1 MREIPAA
8 LAGALQTGATT
19 LCRCWRLTRK
29 DGVSLGVTDHDVD
42 LVIAGITF
50 EANGGFEASAREAE
64 AGLATLGGEVKGAL
78 TSDRIRIEDIEAG
91 LYDGAELRCYLV
103 NWQAPAL
110 DFLIDVST
118 LGEIR
123 RIDGRFVAETR
134 NAFHTYDQER
144 GRLYTAACSTEL
156 GDARCGVVLT
166 APPFR
171 ITGTVITTDG
181 RHGLTGTAVGNSVA
195 GLFTRGTI
203 TFTSGA
209 NAGFSAIVKEHR
221 AEGELVLWQGLV
233 RDLAPGDGFTV
244 TAGCDKRFA
253 SCRDRFANA
262 ANFRG
267 FPFMPAPE
275 FVMTYARPGEGH
287 HQGRPLVR

>member
-1 MREIPAA
+1 MRDIPASLAEA
-8 LAGALQTGATT
+8 LKTGATT
-19 LCRCWRLTRK
+19 HCRCWLLARK
-29 DGVSLGVTDHDVD
+29 DGVSLGITDHDAD
-42 LVIAGITF
+42 LVIAGTIF
-50 EANGGFEASAREAE
+50 EANGGFEASAHEAE
-64 AGLATLGGEVKGAL
+64 AGLATLGGEVNGAL
-78 TSDRIRIEDIEAG
+78 TSDRIRTEDIEAG

-110 DFLIDVST
+110 DFLTDVAT

-144 GRLYTAACSTEL
+144 GRLYTATCSAEL
-156 GDARCGVVLT
+156 GDARCGVALT

-171 ITGTVITTDG
+171 ITGTVAITDG
-181 RHGLTGTAVGNSVA
+181 RHDLTATAVSNTVA
-195 GLFTRGTI
+195 GLFTRGTV

-209 NAGFSAIVKEHR
+209 TAGFSANEKDHR
-221 AEGELVLWQGLV
+221 AGGELVLWQGLV
-233 RDLAPGDGFTV
+233 RDLAPGDAFIV
-244 TAGCDKRFA
+244 TAGCNKRFA
-253 SCRDRFANA
+253 TCRDRFANA
-262 ANFRG
+262 TNFRG

>member
-1 MREIPAA
+1 MRKIPAA

-19 LCRCWRLTRK
+19 LCRCWRLTRQ
-29 DGVSLGVTDHDVD
+29 DGVVLGITDHDID
-42 LVIAGITF
+42 LVIECTAF

-64 AGLATLGGEVKGAL
+64 AGLATLGGEVNGAL
-78 TSDRIRIEDIEAG
+78 TSDRIRVEDIEAG

-110 DFLIDVST
+110 NFLTDVST

-144 GRLYTAACSTEL
+144 GRLFTASCSAEL
-156 GDARCGVVLT
+156 GDNRCGVVLA

-171 ITGTVITTDG
+171 MTGTVASTDG
-181 RHGLTGTAVGNSVA
+181 RHKLTATAVANSVT
-195 GLFTRGTI
+195 GLFTRGTV

-209 NAGFSAIVKEHR
+209 NAGFSTIIKDHR
-221 AEGELVLWQGLV
+221 AGGELVLWQGLV
-233 RDLAPGDGFTV
+233 RELAPGDGFSV

-253 SCRDRFANA
+253 TCRDRFANA